1 MRDVSRINLVMD
13 HLICIRWFIL
23 SYLSWI
29 MISEAVITDLHESWE
44 SDDNTHEIQ
53 KNKEVYELYAE
64 SVGVTRQ
71 DEELVS
77 IA

>member
-1 MRDVSRINLVMD
+1 
-13 HLICIRWFIL
+13 
-23 SYLSWI
+23 

-71 DEELVS
+71 DEELVNT
-77 IA
+77 A